1 MKMRFPA
8 KKTIAVVL
16 LLISFIMLFLPWISL
31 SVYVMGQK
39 LTISDLIQ
47 LSGVYEEYTSYE
59 LESEIYYSLQDLS
72 EDMAYEGVYMDPD
85 QAMRMIK
92 IVADGQL
99 SPISSAR
106 VLSFLSDI
114 SNQMKNYLSYNM
126 DEFYGEEMI
135 IASMIINA
143 AGKVTAAAVAMWILV
158 ISAALTFILAI
169 YFLKKDKK
177 FATVPYFA
185 TSTVLLIVFIV
196 FVSAV
201 NNSLNKVASE
211 FSSAVSFMLSFA
223 GINGLPEQKIRI
235 LHMSASGFISVI
247 LAAAALFAVESKGLL
262 AYTSVPLPTGKWRC
276 PTCGREISNKYTY
289 CNVCG
294 TRRDDLLS
302 CKKCGRKMVA
312 GTAFC
317 PYCGAPS
324 GTSGPEVYLSAMK
337 ACPRCGKKVG
347 AGLKLCPYCGNDFE
361 KKTELMGTL
370 LRPSEDDL

>member
-8 KKTIAVVL
+8 KKTIAVIL
-16 LLISFIMLFLPWISL
+16 LLISFIMLVLPWISL

-276 PTCGREISNKYTY
+276 TTCGREISNKYTY

-337 ACPRCGKKVG
+337 TCPRCGKKVG

>member
-1 MKMRFPA
+1 MVKRIPE

-31 SVYVMGQK
+31 SVDVMGQK

-85 QAMRMIK
+85 QAMRMLK

-143 AGKVTAAAVAMWILV
+143 AGKVTATAAAMWILV
-158 ISAALTFILAI
+158 VSAALTLILAI
-169 YFLKKDKK
+169 YFMKKDNKY
-177 FATVPYFA
+177 AIVPYLA
-185 TSTVLLIVFIV
+185 TSAVLLIVFIV
-196 FVSAV
+196 FVSVV
-201 NNSLNKVASE
+201 NSSLNKVASE
-211 FSSAVSFMLSFA
+211 VSSALSFLLSFA
-223 GINGLPEQKIRI
+223 GASRLPEQKIQI
-235 LHMSASGFISVI
+235 MHMSVSGFISVI
-247 LAAAALFAVESKGLL
+247 LAAAALFAVESEGSL
-262 AYTSVPLPTGKWRC
+262 AHVVPLPTGKWRC
-276 PTCGREISNKYTY
+276 PACGREVSNKYDF
-289 CNVCG
+289 CGSCG
-294 TRRDDLLS
+294 TSRDALLS
-302 CKKCGRKMVA
+302 CKRCGRKLAA
-312 GTAFC
+312 GETLC
-317 PYCGAPS
+317 SYCGTPS
-324 GTSGPEVYLSAMK
+324 GTGGPEVYSSAMK
-337 ACPRCGKKVG
+337 TCPSCGKKVG
-347 AGLKLCPYCGNDFE
+347 AGLKLCPYCGNSFE
-361 KKTELMGTL
+361 KKSKLTGTL
-370 LRPSEDDL
+370 LRPSEDDI